1 MADMATTELA
11 AETGKDTGNPKRARA
26 LRVLGGAV
34 VIAALLA
41 GLYWAIFSRGRVETD
56 NAYVG
61 GDTALVTPQLAG
73 TVTEVK
79 VGGTQAVNAG
89 DVLVVLDDADA
100 RIAVAQAEAALA
112 QARQRYGQAG
122 AMADAASARAAGRT
136 AEIAS
141 ARSRLAEAEA
151 QLARVKGEFDRRQTL
166 AGSGAVSNEELGAA
180 RAALA
185 AAMATRDA
193 ARTAV
198 AAAQDTARSA
208 AGDAAAAAAM
218 VRGTSLSTAPDIR
231 AAEAALAKAKLDL
244 DRTVIKA
251 PVAGIVTNRNV
262 QIGQRVAGGA
272 PLMTLVPTVGLFVD
286 ANFKES
292 QLKTIRLGQSVE
304 LESDLYG
311 GSVTY
316 HGKVVGMAGGTGA
329 AFALIPAQNAT
340 GNWVKVVQRL
350 PVRIAL
356 DDTEVKANPLRVGL
370 SMTAVVDTR
379 E

>member
-11 AETGKDTGNPKRARA
+11 ADTGKDISNPKRGRA
-26 LRVLGGAV
+26 LRVMGGVV

-79 VGGTQAVNAG
+79 VGGTQAVQAG

-122 AMADAASARAAGRT
+122 ALADAASARAAGRT

-151 QLARVKGEFDRRQTL
+151 LLARVKGEFDRRQTL

-356 DDTEVKANPLRVGL
+356 DDTEVKAHPLRVGL

>member
-1 MADMATTELA
+1 MADMASTDVA
-11 AETGKDTGNPKRARA
+11 AETGKDSNPKRGRA
-26 LRVLGGAV
+26 LRVLGGVV

-79 VGGTQAVNAG
+79 VGGTQAVQAG

-122 AMADAASARAAGRT
+122 AMADAAAARAAGRT

-151 QLARVKGEFDRRQTL
+151 LLARVKGEFDRRQTL

-218 VRGTSLSTAPDIR
+218 VRGTTLSTAPDIR

-251 PVAGIVTNRNV
+251 PVAGIVNNRNV

-356 DDTEVKANPLRVGL
+356 DDTEVKAHPLRVGL

>member
-1 MADMATTELA
+1 MDAVTNQAMASE
-11 AETGKDTGNPKRARA
+11 TGNPKRARA
-26 LRVLGGAV
+26 LRLLGGVV

-41 GLYWAIFSRGRVETD
+41 AAWWALFARGRVETD

-73 TVTEVK
+73 TVARVA
-79 VGGTQAVNAG
+79 VGGTQAVKAG

-112 QARQRYGQAG
+112 QALQRYGQAG
-122 AMADAASARAAGRT
+122 ALADAAQARARGRT
-136 AEIAS
+136 AEIAA
-141 ARSRLAEAEA
+141 ARSRLAEADA
-151 QLARVKGEFDRRQTL
+151 ALVRVRGDYERRRGL
-166 AGSGAVSNEELGAA
+166 AGSGAVSAEEIASAEAALKAATAA
-180 RAALA
+180 RAAA
-185 AAMATRDA
+185 Q
-193 ARTAV
+193 TAV
-198 AAAQDTARSA
+198 TAAEDTARSA
-208 AGDAAAAAAM
+208 EGDAAAAAAL
-218 VRGTSLSTAPDIR
+218 VTGTTRTTAPDVR
-231 AAEAALAKAKLDL
+231 AAQAALARARLDL
-244 DRTVIKA
+244 ERTVIKA

-262 QIGQRVAGGA
+262 QVGQRVAAGA
-272 PLMTLVPTVGLFVD
+272 PLMTLVPTTGLFVD

-292 QLKTIRLGQSVE
+292 QLKTIRVGQTVE

-311 GSVTY
+311 GDVTY
-316 HGKVVGMAGGTGA
+316 HGKVVGLAGGTGA

-356 DDTEVKANPLRVGL
+356 DDAEVKAHPLRVGL

-379 E
+379 Q

>member
-1 MADMATTELA
+1 VPFFQTVPYCVVLENSDTESEAHARAQLETLLEAAVEQGCAVDAVLA
-11 AETGKDTGNPKRARA
+11 ENIAQARA
-26 LRVLGGAV
+26 LWHIRESIPLAQAKEGLNIKHDISIAV
-34 VIAALLA
+34 
-41 GLYWAIFSRGRVETD
+41 SRIPD
-56 NAYVG
+56 F
-61 GDTALVTPQLAG
+61 
-73 TVTEVK
+73 
-79 VGGTQAVNAG
+79 
-89 DVLVVLDDADA
+89 
-100 RIAVAQAEAALA
+100 VAQAEAALA

-141 ARSRLAEAEA
+141 ARSRLLESEAL
-151 QLARVKGEFDRRQTL
+151 LARVKAEFDRRQTL

-329 AFALIPAQNAT
+329 AFALIPAQNVT

>member
-1 MADMATTELA
+1 MADMNPALA
-11 AETGKDTGNPKRARA
+11 IVDSANPKRGRA
-26 LRVLGGAV
+26 LRLLAGVV
-34 VIAALLA
+34 VIAALVA
-41 GLYWAIFSRGRVETD
+41 TAWWALFQRGRVETD

-61 GDTALVTPQLAG
+61 GETALVTPQLPG
-73 TVTEVK
+73 TVTEVM

-122 AMADAASARAAGRT
+122 ALAEAATARAAGRT
-136 AEIAS
+136 ADIAA
-141 ARSRLAEAEA
+141 ARSRLTEAEA
-151 QLARVKGEFDRRQTL
+151 MLARVKAEFDRRQTL

-185 AAMATRDA
+185 AAVATRDA

-198 AAAQDTARSA
+198 ASAQDTARSA
-208 AGDAAAAAAM
+208 AGDAAAAAAL
-218 VRGTSLSTAPDIR
+218 VRGTTISTAPDIR
-231 AAEAALAKAKLDL
+231 AAEATLARARLDL

-262 QIGQRVAGGA
+262 QVGQRVAGGA
-272 PLMTLVPTVGLFVD
+272 PLMTLVPTAGLFVD

-292 QLKTIRLGQSVE
+292 QLERIRVGQTVE
-304 LESDLYG
+304 LTSDLYG
-311 GSVTY
+311 GNVRYT
-316 HGKVVGMAGGTGA
+316 GKVVGLAGGTGA
-329 AFALIPAQNAT
+329 AFSLIPAQNAT

-356 DDTEVKANPLRVGL
+356 DEAEVKANPLRVGL

>member
-1 MADMATTELA
+1 MADMATTEFA
-11 AETGKDTGNPKRARA
+11 ADTGNPKRARA
-26 LRVLGGAV
+26 LRVLGGVV

-41 GLYWAIFSRGRVETD
+41 GLYWVIFSRGRVETD

-73 TVTEVK
+73 TVTAVK
-79 VGGTQAVNAG
+79 VGGTQQVQAG

-122 AMADAASARAAGRT
+122 AMADAAAARAAGRT

-151 QLARVKGEFDRRQTL
+151 LLARVKGEFDRRQTL
-166 AGSGAVSNEELGAA
+166 AGSGAVSNEEIGAA

-218 VRGTSLSTAPDIR
+218 VRGTTLATAPDIR

-262 QIGQRVAGGA
+262 QVGQRVAGGA
-272 PLMTLVPTVGLFVD
+272 PLMTLVPTTGLFVD

-292 QLKTIRLGQSVE
+292 QLERIKVGQKVE
-304 LESDLYG
+304 LKSDLYG
-311 GSVTY
+311 GNVTY
-316 HGKVVGMAGGTGA
+316 SGTVVGLAGGTGA

-356 DDTEVKANPLRVGL
+356 DEAQVKAHPLRVGL
-370 SMTAVVDTR
+370 SMTAVIDTR
-379 E
+379 Q

>member
-1 MADMATTELA
+1 MADMAA
-11 AETGKDTGNPKRARA
+11 SVETPATNPKRGRA
-26 LRVLGGAV
+26 LRLLAGGV

-41 GLYWAIFSRGRVETD
+41 AAWWALFAQGRVETD

-73 TVTEVK
+73 TVVAVK

-122 AMADAASARAAGRT
+122 AMADAAAARAAGRT
-136 AEIAS
+136 AEIAA
-141 ARSRLAEAEA
+141 ARSRLTEAEA
-151 QLARVKGEFDRRQTL
+151 NLARVKAEFDRRQTL
-166 AGSGAVSNEELGAA
+166 AGSGAVSNEEIGAA

-218 VRGTSLSTAPDIR
+218 VRGTTLATAPDIR
-231 AAEAALAKAKLDL
+231 AAEAALARARLDL
-244 DRTVIKA
+244 ERTVIKA

-272 PLMTLVPTVGLFVD
+272 PLMTLVPTTGLFVD

-292 QLKTIRLGQSVE
+292 QLERIKVGQAVE

-311 GSVTY
+311 GSVTF
-316 HGKVVGMAGGTGA
+316 HGTVAGLAGGTGA

-356 DDTEVKANPLRVGL
+356 DPAELKAHPLRVGL

-379 E
+379 P

>member
-1 MADMATTELA
+1 MAEMATTEPA
-11 AETGKDTGNPKRARA
+11 VETGNPKRARA
-26 LRVLGGAV
+26 LRLFGVVV
-34 VIAALLA
+34 VILALVA
-41 GLYWAIFSRGRVETD
+41 GLWWAIFERGRVETD

-61 GDTALVTPQLAG
+61 GDTALVTPQMAG
-73 TVTEVK
+73 TVVQVK
-79 VGGTQAVNAG
+79 VGGTQAVQAG

-122 AMADAASARAAGRT
+122 AMADAAAARAAGRT

-141 ARSRLAEAEA
+141 ARSRFAEAEA
-151 QLARVKGEFDRRQTL
+151 LLARVKGEFDRRQSL

-208 AGDAAAAAAM
+208 AGDAAAAAAL
-218 VRGTSLSTAPDIR
+218 VRGTTQVTAPDIR
-231 AAEAALAKAKLDL
+231 AAEAALAKARLDL

-262 QIGQRVAGGA
+262 QIGQRVAAGA
-272 PLMTLVPTVGLFVD
+272 PLMTLVPTAGLFVD

-292 QLKTIRLGQSVE
+292 QLRTIRTGQKAE
-304 LESDLYG
+304 LVSDLYG
-311 GSVTY
+311 SSVTY
-316 HGKVVGMAGGTGA
+316 RGTVAGMAGGTGA
-329 AFALIPAQNAT
+329 AFALIPAQNAS

-356 DDTEVKANPLRVGL
+356 DEAELKANPLRVGL
-370 SMTAVVDTR
+370 SMKVVVDTR

>member
-1 MADMATTELA
+1 MADMANPAIETPA
-11 AETGKDTGNPKRARA
+11 ATGNPKRARA
-26 LRVLGGAV
+26 LRVLGGVV
-34 VIAALLA
+34 VIAALLG
-41 GLYWAIFSRGRVETD
+41 GLYWTIFSRGRVETD

-73 TVTEVK
+73 TVTAVK
-79 VGGTQAVNAG
+79 VGGTQAVQAG

-122 AMADAASARAAGRT
+122 AMADAAAARAAGRT

-141 ARSRLAEAEA
+141 ARSRLLEAEA
-151 QLARVKGEFDRRQTL
+151 LLARVKGEFDRRQTL

-218 VRGTSLSTAPDIR
+218 VRGTTLSTAPDIR
-231 AAEAALAKAKLDL
+231 AAEAALARAKLDL

-262 QIGQRVAGGA
+262 QIGQRVAAGA

-292 QLKTIRLGQSVE
+292 QLKTIRRGQMVE

-356 DDTEVKANPLRVGL
+356 DDGEVKAHPLRVGM

>member
-11 AETGKDTGNPKRARA
+11 ADTGNPKRGRA
-26 LRVLGGAV
+26 LRVLGGV
-34 VIAALLA
+34 VAIAALLA

-79 VGGTQAVNAG
+79 VGGTQQVAAG

-122 AMADAASARAAGRT
+122 AMADAAAARAAGRT

-151 QLARVKGEFDRRQTL
+151 LLARVKGEFDRRQTL
-166 AGSGAVSNEELGAA
+166 AGSGAVSNEEIGAA

-185 AAMATRDA
+185 SAMATRDA

-218 VRGTSLSTAPDIR
+218 VRGTTLFTAPDIR
-231 AAEAALAKAKLDL
+231 AAEAALARARLDL

-262 QIGQRVAGGA
+262 QVGQRVAGGA
-272 PLMTLVPTVGLFVD
+272 PLMTLVPTTGLFVD

-292 QLKTIRLGQSVE
+292 QLKTIRIGQKVE
-304 LESDLYG
+304 LKSDLYG
-311 GSVTY
+311 GDVTY
-316 HGKVVGMAGGTGA
+316 SGTVVGLAGGTGA

-356 DDTEVKANPLRVGL
+356 DAAQVKAHPLRVGL
-370 SMTAVVDTR
+370 SMTAVIDTR
-379 E
+379 Q

>member
-1 MADMATTELA
+1 MADMASTDVA
-11 AETGKDTGNPKRARA
+11 AETGKDTGNPKRGRA
-26 LRVLGGAV
+26 LRVLGGVV

-73 TVTEVK
+73 TVVQVK
-79 VGGTQAVNAG
+79 VGGTQAVQAG

-122 AMADAASARAAGRT
+122 ALADAAAARAAGRA
-136 AEIAS
+136 AEIAA

-151 QLARVKGEFDRRQTL
+151 MLARVKGEYDRRQTL
-166 AGSGAVSNEELGAA
+166 AGSGAVSNEELAAA

-185 AAMATRDA
+185 AANATREA

-208 AGDAAAAAAM
+208 AGDAAAAAAL
-218 VRGTSLSTAPDIR
+218 VKGTTIATAPDIR
-231 AAEAALAKAKLDL
+231 AAEAALARARLDL
-244 DRTVIKA
+244 SRTVIRA

-262 QIGQRVAGGA
+262 QVGQRVAGGA
-272 PLMTLVPTVGLFVD
+272 PLMTLVPTTGLFVD

-292 QLKTIRLGQSVE
+292 QLERIREGQKVE

-311 GSVTY
+311 SNVTH
-316 HGKVVGMAGGTGA
+316 HGTVVGLAGGTGA

-356 DDTEVKANPLRVGL
+356 DEAELNAHPLRVGL

-379 E
+379 P

>member
-1 MADMATTELA
+1 
-11 AETGKDTGNPKRARA
+11 
-26 LRVLGGAV
+26 V
-34 VIAALLA
+34 
-41 GLYWAIFSRGRVETD
+41 
-56 NAYVG
+56 
-61 GDTALVTPQLAG
+61 Q
-73 TVTEVK
+73 
-79 VGGTQAVNAG
+79 AG

-122 AMADAASARAAGRT
+122 AMADAAAARAAGRT

-151 QLARVKGEFDRRQTL
+151 LLARVKGEFDRRQTL

-218 VRGTSLSTAPDIR
+218 VRGTTLSTAPDIR

-304 LESDLYG
+304 LGSDLYG

-356 DDTEVKANPLRVGL
+356 DDGEVKAHPLRVGL

>member
-1 MADMATTELA
+1 MADMANPAIETP
-11 AETGKDTGNPKRARA
+11 AETGNPKRARA
-26 LRVLGGAV
+26 LRVLGGVV

-141 ARSRLAEAEA
+141 ARSRLIEVEAL
-151 QLARVKGEFDRRQTL
+151 LARVKGEFDRRQTL

-218 VRGTSLSTAPDIR
+218 VRGTSISTAPDIR

-292 QLKTIRLGQSVE
+292 QLKTIRLGQTVE

-316 HGKVVGMAGGTGA
+316 YGKVVGMAGGTGA

-356 DDTEVKANPLRVGL
+356 DAAEVKAHPLRVGL
-370 SMTAVVDTR
+370 SMTAVIDTR
-379 E
+379 Q

>member
-1 MADMATTELA
+1 MADMANPAIETP
-11 AETGKDTGNPKRARA
+11 AETGNPKRARA
-26 LRVLGGAV
+26 LRVLGGVV

-141 ARSRLAEAEA
+141 ARSRLIEVEAL
-151 QLARVKGEFDRRQTL
+151 LARVKGEFDRRQTL

-218 VRGTSLSTAPDIR
+218 VRGTSISTAPDIR

-292 QLKTIRLGQSVE
+292 QLKTIRLGQTVE

-356 DDTEVKANPLRVGL
+356 DAAEVKAHPLRVGL
-370 SMTAVVDTR
+370 SMTAVIDTR
-379 E
+379 Q

>member
-1 MADMATTELA
+1 MADVAATIEA
-11 AETGKDTGNPKRARA
+11 NPKRARA
-26 LRVLGGAV
+26 LRLFAGVV
-34 VIAALLA
+34 VIAALA
-41 GLYWAIFSRGRVETD
+41 AAAWWAIFERGRVETD

-73 TVTEVK
+73 TVAEVK

-122 AMADAASARAAGRT
+122 AAADAAAARASGRT
-136 AEIAS
+136 AEIAA

-151 QLARVKGEFDRRQTL
+151 MLARVQGEFDRRQTL
-166 AGSGAVSNEELGAA
+166 AGSGAVSNEEVSAA
-180 RAALA
+180 RAALTA
-185 AAMATRDA
+185 ATATRDA

-198 AAAQDTARSA
+198 TAAQDTARSA
-208 AGDAAAAAAM
+208 LGDAAAAAAL
-218 VRGTSLSTAPDIR
+218 VKGTTLATAPDIR
-231 AAEAALAKAKLDL
+231 AAEAALARARLDL
-244 DRTVIKA
+244 ERTVIKA

-262 QIGQRVAGGA
+262 QVGQRVAGGA
-272 PLMTLVPTVGLFVD
+272 ALMTLVPTSGLYVD

-292 QLKTIRLGQSVE
+292 QLKAIRVGQTVA

-311 GSVTY
+311 NSVIY
-316 HGKVVGMAGGTGA
+316 HGTVTGMAGGTGA

-350 PVRIAL
+350 PVRVAL
-356 DDTEVKANPLRVGL
+356 DAAELKAHPLRVGL

-379 E
+379 Q

>member
-1 MADMATTELA
+1 MADDMPTP
-11 AETGKDTGNPKRARA
+11 ETANPKRRKA
-26 LRVLGGAV
+26 LRTLALVVAVAAVL
-34 VIAALLA
+34 AAAWWVL
-41 GLYWAIFSRGRVETD
+41 FERGRVETD

-61 GDTALVTPQLAG
+61 GDTAQVTPQLAG

-79 VGGTQAVNAG
+79 VGGTQAVKAG

-112 QARQRYGQAG
+112 QARQRYGQAR
-122 AMADAASARAAGRT
+122 AQADAARSRVAARSAD
-136 AEIAS
+136 IAS
-141 ARSRLAEAEA
+141 ARSRLTEADAMLKRAEGEFSRRA
-151 QLARVKGEFDRRQTL
+151 QLA
-166 AGSGAVSNEELGAA
+166 ASGAVSAEELATA

-185 AAMATRDA
+185 AATATRDA

-198 AAAQDTARSA
+198 VAAQDTAQSA
-208 AGDAAAAAAM
+208 AGDAAAAAAL
-218 VRGTSLSTAPDIR
+218 VAGTTPATAPDIR
-231 AAEAALAKAKLDL
+231 AAEAALARAKLDL
-244 DRTVIKA
+244 DRTIIRA

-262 QIGQRVAGGA
+262 QVGQRVPAGA
-272 PLMTLVPTVGLFVD
+272 VLMTLVPTTGLFVD

-292 QLKTIRLGQSVE
+292 QLASIRIGQKVE
-304 LESDLYG
+304 LTSDLHG

-316 HGKVVGMAGGTGA
+316 HGTVVGLAGGTGA
-329 AFALIPAQNAT
+329 AFSLIPAQNAT

-356 DDTEVKANPLRVGL
+356 DEAELKAHPLRVGL

-379 E
+379 P

>member
-1 MADMATTELA
+1 MADMA
-11 AETGKDTGNPKRARA
+11 DTSLGTIEAPATNAKRGRA
-26 LRVLGGAV
+26 LRLLGGGV

-41 GLYWAIFSRGRVETD
+41 AAWWAIFARGRVETD

-73 TVTEVK
+73 TVSAVK
-79 VGGTQAVNAG
+79 VGGTQAVQAG
-89 DVLVVLDDADA
+89 DVLVLLDDADA

-122 AMADAASARAAGRT
+122 ALADAAAARAAGRT
-136 AEIAS
+136 SEIAA
-141 ARSRLAEAEA
+141 ARSRLAEADA
-151 QLARVKGEFDRRQTL
+151 MLARMKADFDRRQTL
-166 AGSGAVSNEELGAA
+166 AGSGAVSAEELDAA

-185 AAMATRDA
+185 AATASRDA

-208 AGDAAAAAAM
+208 AGDAAAAAAL
-218 VRGTSLSTAPDIR
+218 VRGTTAATAPDIR
-231 AAEAALAKAKLDL
+231 AAEAALARARLDL
-244 DRTVIKA
+244 ERTVIKA

-262 QIGQRVAGGA
+262 QVGQRVAGGA
-272 PLMTLVPTVGLFVD
+272 PLMTLVPTEGLFVD
-286 ANFKES
+286 ANFKEG
-292 QLKTIRLGQSVE
+292 QLKAIKIGQKVE
-304 LESDLYG
+304 LKSDLYG
-311 GSVTY
+311 GSVAY
-316 HGKVVGMAGGTGA
+316 RGRVVGMAGGTGA

-350 PVRIAL
+350 PVRIEL
-356 DDTEVKANPLRVGL
+356 DPAELKAHPLRVGL